1 MTTTQPRERAV
12 ACQWCWPRTRRT
24 TWNTSAVCDDCTRL
38 ATLVERPT
46 QITCNRASS
55 KVRYSPQLD
64 MQQVSDRYC
73 LSIIAKSQS
82 KSPLPAVS
90 CTEADTATA
99 WARWCRD
106 HTGMTA

>member
-24 TWNTSAVCDDCTRL
+24 TWNTSAVCDDCTHL
-38 ATLVERPT
+38 ATLVPNPT
-46 QITCNRASS
+46 QITETVWGPR
-55 KVRYSPQLD
+55 LD
-64 MQQVSDRYC
+64 VDAG
-73 LSIIAKSQS
+73 IAPE
-82 KSPLPAVS
+82 PLGLPDS
-90 CTEADTATA
+90 CTEADTAAA